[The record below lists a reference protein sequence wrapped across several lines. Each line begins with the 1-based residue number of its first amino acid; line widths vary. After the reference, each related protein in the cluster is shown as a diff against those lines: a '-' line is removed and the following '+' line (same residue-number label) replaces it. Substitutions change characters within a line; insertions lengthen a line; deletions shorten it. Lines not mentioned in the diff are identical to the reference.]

1 MADAPLE
8 SVQDAARAAECCVE
22 FRVRNLRKKV
32 VLGLC
37 SLELTSVSVSVETRG
52 AGSLRFQWNF
62 SYRLCNICK
71 RCLSS
76 NKAPSRR
83 VGLAAILKLRL
94 LLKGKQ

>member
-52 AGSLRFQWNF
+52 AGGGPNEMRFERMKK
-62 SYRLCNICK
+62 SGAA
-71 RCLSS
+71 LS
-76 NKAPSRR
+76 
-83 VGLAAILKLRL
+83 
-94 LLKGKQ
+94 